1 MTAKS
6 LVKRTR
12 FVLATSICAL
22 VVFASLT
29 FFSQTHSQSNQLTLI
44 SEETS
49 TRAVAVDSVTQTH
62 EPFSAAAAVP
72 WGSDSRTRIMIFA
85 MGLSLQP
92 GEAATAVTAD
102 AEDGAHNIY
111 QLTVEYVGPVPEQEW
126 LSSIVLRL
134 DDQMGDI
141 GDVLVGISYHGT
153 QSNRVRVGIGHV
165 GDGPPDDTGA
175 IPTPGSTTPPAP
187 HASTAGTLGTSEV
200 QTIIAQAVSTAA
212 ALNHP
217 VTVAVTDR
225 EGNVLGVFKMNGAP
239 ASTQFRGGGP
249 GPSQVPNPLTGFVP
263 VGLDGTV
270 VPAKLAAISKA
281 GTASLFSTGGNAFT
295 SRTAS
300 FILQEHFPPGV
311 DFRSGGPLYGVQ
323 FSSLPCSDI
332 KIPGLPL
339 GLSGDPGSVPIYK
352 NGEAVGGVGIE
363 GDGLYTVDRDPS
375 DFDQPFEEVIAV
387 SAARGFEAPSLIRGD
402 NILVDGIRL
411 AYLNVT
417 NAPAPPTMAFLS
429 LPGTVDPLFPIRGAQ
444 PSEFTAAVVGGIAGE
459 VDTRFFPFV
468 GSPTITPNSLTA
480 ADVSTIVAHAAQQ
493 GNITRAAIRQP
504 LGSNARVTIAVVDT
518 NGVVLGVFRQ
528 TDAPVFGFDVAVQ
541 KARTAALFSRANAG
555 ALLNGAGF
563 GAYVTRAAS
572 DGVQLNGAI
581 ALSDRAIGFLH
592 RPFFP
597 DGINNTAP
605 GPFSPPIDQWS
616 VFNVG
621 LQLDLIKTNLQTVLA
636 GGVAPCTSLPNLANG
651 LQIFAGSI
659 PLYKNGEL
667 VGAIGISG
675 DGIDQDDLIA
685 AGGSVGYTPP
695 VNMRAD
701 QFFVR
706 SVRLPF
712 VKLPR
717 SPNL

>member
-12 FVLATSICAL
+12 FLLATSICAL
-22 VVFASLT
+22 VVVASLT
-29 FFSQTHSQSNQLTLI
+29 FFGQAHSQGNKLTLI

-62 EPFSAAAAVP
+62 EPFSVAAAVP

-111 QLTVEYVGPVPEQEW
+111 QLAVEYVGPVPEQEW

-175 IPTPGSTTPPAP
+175 IPTPGSTTPPVP
-187 HASTAGTLGTSEV
+187 PASTAGTLSTSEV

-249 GPSQVPNPLTGFVP
+249 GPSQVPSPLTGFVP
-263 VGLDGTV
+263 VGLDGTI

-295 SRTAS
+295 SRTAG

-352 NGEAVGGVGIE
+352 DGAAVGGVGIE

-411 AYLNVT
+411 AYVNVT

-444 PSEFTAAVVGGIAGE
+444 LSEFTAAVVGGIAGE

-480 ADVSTIVAHAAQQ
+480 SDVGTIVAHAAQQ

-541 KARTAALFSRANAG
+541 KARTAAFFSRANAG
-555 ALLNGAGF
+555 ALLSSAGF
-563 GAYVTRAAS
+563 GAYVARAAS

-621 LQLDLIKTNLQTVLA
+621 LQLDLIKTNLQTVLS

-675 DGIDQDDLIA
+675 DGIDQDDLVA

-695 VNMRAD
+695 VNIRAD